1 MGLRDTL
8 NTEENYKA
16 GLMSN
21 KEALQYFQEKLI
33 KLQSDLESGIEN
45 YKKPTIEVYKSTLA
59 TILSY
64 QRDILL
70 ATYSIGD
77 SLSAFK
83 EEYIIFVSS
92 LIPVWRKEWGY
103 EQMLWALSIG
113 ILLEIDETTF
123 DKLVDLVRKDDPE
136 DYLIDYLIQS
146 RHPEWSIRINYNFP
160 RPYGFTRKIIEE
172 KDSEQALKLL
182 KEYLVKK
189 WYQGSKDTGWYNL
202 HKSNN
207 RSYYGYWSFESGALC
222 KLKGLDYKELEGFP
236 YFPYDLVV
244 EGDPKE

>member
-8 NTEENYKA
+8 NTEENYKD
-16 GLMSN
+16 GLISN
-21 KEALQYFQEKLI
+21 KEALLYFQVKLQ
-33 KLQSDLESGIEN
+33 KLQSDLENGIEN

-123 DKLVDLVRKDDPE
+123 DKLVDLVKKDDPE

-146 RHPEWSIRINYNFP
+146 RHPEWTIRINYNFP

-172 KDSEQALKLL
+172 ENSDQAVKLL
-182 KEYLVKK
+182 KEYVIKK
-189 WYQGSKDTGWYNL
+189 WYQGSRDSAWYDV
-202 HKSNN
+202 HKQNVKSHV
-207 RSYYGYWSFESGALC
+207 GYWSFESGALC
-222 KLKGLDYKELEGFP
+222 KLKGLDYKQLEGLP
-236 YFPYDLVV
+236 YFPYDLVA
-244 EGDPKE
+244 EGGTK

>member
-8 NTEENYKA
+8 NTEENYKDD
-16 GLMSN
+16 LISN
-21 KEALQYFQEKLI
+21 KEALLYFQVKLQ
-33 KLQSDLESGIEN
+33 KLQSDLENGIEN

-123 DKLVDLVRKDDPE
+123 DKLVDLVKKDDPE

-146 RHPEWSIRINYNFP
+146 RHPEWTIRINYNFP

-172 KDSEQALKLL
+172 ENSDQAVKLL
-182 KEYLVKK
+182 KEYVIKK
-189 WYQGSKDTGWYNL
+189 WYQGSRDSAWYDV
-202 HKSNN
+202 HKQNVKSHV
-207 RSYYGYWSFESGALC
+207 GYWSFESGALC
-222 KLKGLDYKELEGFP
+222 KLKGLDYKQLEGLP
-236 YFPYDLVV
+236 YFPYDLVA
-244 EGDPKE
+244 EGGTK

>member
-8 NTEENYKA
+8 NTEENYKD
-16 GLMSN
+16 GLISN
-21 KEALQYFQEKLI
+21 KEALLYFQVKLQ
-33 KLQSDLESGIEN
+33 KLQSDLENGIEN

-123 DKLVDLVRKDDPE
+123 DKLVDLVKKDDPE
-136 DYLIDYLIQS
+136 DCLIDYLIQS
-146 RHPEWSIRINYNFP
+146 RHPEWTIRINYNFP

-172 KDSEQALKLL
+172 ENSDQAVKLL
-182 KEYLVKK
+182 KEYVIKK
-189 WYQGSKDTGWYNL
+189 WYQGSRDSAWYDV
-202 HKSNN
+202 HKQNVKN
-207 RSYYGYWSFESGALC
+207 HVGYWSFESGALC
-222 KLKGLDYKELEGFP
+222 KLKGLDYTELEGVP
-236 YFPYDLVV
+236 YFPYDLVA
-244 EGDPKE
+244 EGGTK

>member
-8 NTEENYKA
+8 STEENYKD
-16 GLMSN
+16 GLISN
-21 KEALQYFQEKLI
+21 REALLYFQEKFR

-70 ATYSIGD
+70 ATYSSGA

-83 EEYIIFVSS
+83 EEYISFVSF
-92 LIPVWRKEWGY
+92 LIPIWRKEWGY

-113 ILLEIDETTF
+113 ILLEVDETTF

-146 RHPEWSIRINYNFP
+146 RHPEWTIRINYNFP

-172 KDSEQALKLL
+172 ENSEKAVSLL
-182 KEYLVKK
+182 KEYLTKK
-189 WYQGSKDTGWYNL
+189 WYQGCRDEGWYDL
-202 HKSNN
+202 HKRNIDN
-207 RSYYGYWSFESGALC
+207 YYGYWSFESGALC
-222 KLKGLDYKELEGFP
+222 KIKGLDYKQLEGLP
-236 YFPYDLVV
+236 YFPYDLVADG
-244 EGDPKE
+244 ETEE

>member
-8 NTEENYKA
+8 NTEENYKD
-16 GLMSN
+16 GLISN
-21 KEALQYFQEKLI
+21 KEALLYFQVKLQ
-33 KLQSDLESGIEN
+33 KLQSDLERGIEN

-123 DKLVDLVRKDDPE
+123 DKLVDLVKKDDPE

-146 RHPEWSIRINYNFP
+146 RHPEWTIRINYNFP

-172 KDSEQALKLL
+172 ENSDQAIKLL
-182 KEYLVKK
+182 KEYVIKK
-189 WYQGSKDTGWYNL
+189 WYQGSRDSAWYDV
-202 HKSNN
+202 HKQNVKSHV
-207 RSYYGYWSFESGALC
+207 GYWSFESGALC
-222 KLKGLDYKELEGFP
+222 KLKGLDYKELEGIP
-236 YFPYDLVV
+236 YFPYDLVA
-244 EGDPKE
+244 EGGKV

>member
-8 NTEENYKA
+8 NTEENYKD
-16 GLMSN
+16 GLISN
-21 KEALQYFQEKLI
+21 KEALLYSQVKLQ
-33 KLQSDLESGIEN
+33 KLQSDLENGIEN

-113 ILLEIDETTF
+113 ILLNIDEETF
-123 DKLVDLVRKDDPE
+123 NQLVGLIKKDDPE
-136 DYLIDYLIQS
+136 DYLIDYLIQA
-146 RHPEWSIRINYNFP
+146 RHPEWTIRINYNFP
-160 RPYGFTRKIIEE
+160 KPYGYTQKIIEE
-172 KDSEQALKLL
+172 ENSDQALKLL
-182 KEYLVKK
+182 KEYVTKK
-189 WYQGSKDTGWYNL
+189 WYQGSRDAAWYDV
-202 HKSNN
+202 HKQNIKN
-207 RSYYGYWSFESGALC
+207 HVGYWSFESGALC
-222 KLKGLDYKELEGFP
+222 KLKGLDYKELEGVP

-244 EGDPKE
+244 EDKIE